1 MKVDTVLEEN
11 RLLEELYDIIRIV
24 DPVTKIVYDTKFING
39 YDKKLKG
46 LDDMKYCFDFWG
58 DNKPCENCI
67 SSRVM
72 NEKKVYMKTEYNGKD
87 VYIVTSIYVV
97 YSEKKYILEV
107 ISEITKKE
115 LLNELKGKDYF
126 EIKKALMEKNLEI
139 VTDELTGSYNRRF
152 INERLPFEMIFYDTY
167 KENIVIAMADI
178 DFFKNVNDTYGHD
191 AGDFI
196 LKELVRIINEN
207 IRLEADWVAR
217 YGGEEF
223 IIFLKNIP
231 NEKAFG
237 KLNEIREIIENND
250 FVYED
255 KTIKITTSFGMK
267 EYDEEIEMTD
277 WIKKTDKNLYKSKN
291 SGRNKVT
298 WE

>member
-1 MKVDTVLEEN
+1 MDIVLEEN

-24 DPVTKIVYDTKFING
+24 DPVTKVVYDTKFING
-39 YDKKLKG
+39 YDKKLQE
-46 LDDMKYCFDFWG
+46 LNNMKYCFDFWG
-58 DNKPCENCI
+58 DDKPCENCI

-72 NEKKVYMKTEYNGKD
+72 NEKKIYMKTEYNGKD
-87 VYIVTSIYVV
+87 VYIVTSIYVE
-97 YSEKKYILEV
+97 YNGEKYILEV

-126 EIKKALMEKNLEI
+126 EIKKTLMERNI
-139 VTDELTGSYNRRF
+139 QMVTDELTGSYNRRF
-152 INERLPFEMIFYDTY
+152 INERLPFEMIFHETY

-191 AGDFI
+191 AGDFV
-196 LKELVRIINEN
+196 LKELTNIIKEN

-231 NEKAFG
+231 NEKAYK
-237 KLNEIREIIENND
+237 KLNEIREIIENTD
-250 FVYED
+250 FVYDD

-267 EYDEEIEMTD
+267 EYSKEIEMTE
-277 WIKKTDKNLYKSKN
+277 WVKKADENLYKSKN

-298 WE
+298 WK